1 MSLTKS
7 LIDKIGG
14 IEINLPFTVF
24 YSKGIY
30 FNQHNKTYKTGMILF
45 MSITS
50 TREQFT
56 YKNNDSEGQTLEL
69 NVTHSFSTFNI

>member
-1 MSLTKS
+1 
-7 LIDKIGG
+7 
-14 IEINLPFTVF
+14 
-24 YSKGIY
+24 
-30 FNQHNKTYKTGMILF
+30 MILF

>member
-14 IEINLPFTVF
+14 IEINLSFTVF

-30 FNQHNKTYKTGMILF
+30 FN
-45 MSITS
+45 
-50 TREQFT
+50 
-56 YKNNDSEGQTLEL
+56 
-69 NVTHSFSTFNI
+69 